1 MAILLNGDGL
11 DDGEQD
17 SRAARVKSSAGP
29 MAKAAHL
36 EGPPTADTREIAFLL
51 MDDFP
56 LLCLSGAIDTL
67 RHANRFAG
75 EKRYLTRTY
84 TVDGAPARASNL
96 LEIAADRGLDPEA
109 KPWRLFVVGRHEP
122 DRREDDKVLA
132 WLRRLNRR
140 GVGLGGI
147 SAGAFVLASA
157 GLLDDYACA
166 VHWEDAGAFETL
178 WPEIDLTDN
187 LYVIDRDRYTCA
199 GGAATIDLFLRIV
212 AEDLGPEKGPDIAAK
227 AAEQMLLDRMRGAI
241 DRQTSAALFR
251 AKSKS
256 SALAVAIEA
265 MEGAMDDPLSM
276 QEIARASGLTR
287 RQLHRLFREHTGRSP
302 TDFYRDLRLRYARG
316 LLRGTATKVIDV
328 ALAAGFGS
336 HSHFSKVYRE
346 HFGVSPLKDRRE
358 AL

>member
-1 MAILLNGDGL
+1 MAIDAGDGDL
-11 DDGEQD
+11 CGAHRVGDGD
-17 SRAARVKSSAGP
+17 GSGSTP
-29 MAKAAHL
+29 MAQAAHL
-36 EGPPTADTREIAFLL
+36 EGPPTPETREVGFLL
-51 MDDFP
+51 VDDFP

-84 TVDGAPARASNL
+84 TIDGGPARASNL
-96 LEIAADRGLDPEA
+96 LEIAADRGLDPDA
-109 KPWRLFVVGRHEP
+109 KPWRLFVVGRHVSE
-122 DRREDDKVLA
+122 RLEDERVLA
-132 WLRRLNRR
+132 WLRRLSRK
-140 GVGLGGI
+140 GVGLGGV
-147 SAGAFVLASA
+147 SAGAFVLARA
-157 GLLDDYACA
+157 GLLDGYACA
-166 VHWEDAGAFETL
+166 VHWEDAGAFHTL

-199 GGAATIDLFLRIV
+199 GGSATIDLFLRIV
-212 AEDLGPEKGPDIAAK
+212 SEDLGPERGPAIASR
-227 AAEQMLLDRMRGAI
+227 AAEQMLLDRVRSTI

-256 SALAVAIEA
+256 SALASAIEA

-276 QEIARASGLTR
+276 QEVARLSGLTR
-287 RQLHRLFREHTGRSP
+287 RQLHRLFRDHTGRSP